1 MTLSEC
7 VVTDAQC
14 QHLAR
19 SLSLPSSL
27 PGTQQLQLNTVF
39 VLQEEEE
46 DQSLETT
53 NHLVEALSGLTDLSV
68 RIVLKKDIFEGYLDA
83 QDNLFLE
90 LFQKI
95 DQDKSQVDSLDLDSQ
110 VLQDIPADLF
120 SSALSKI
127 ETINLIEASLNP
139 AQVTALVCRTHYN
152 IWELNE

>member
-7 VVTDAQC
+7 VVTESQC

-19 SLSLPSSL
+19 LLSLPSSL
-27 PGTQQLQLNTVF
+27 PRIQQLQLHTVF
-39 VLQEEEE
+39 VLQQEE
-46 DQSLETT
+46 DKSLGTT
-53 NHLVEALSGLTDLSV
+53 NHFVEALSGLTDLSI

-95 DQDKSQVDSLDLDSQ
+95 DQDKSQVDYLDLDSQ

-139 AQVTALVCRTHYN
+139 AQVTALVCRTYYN
-152 IWELNE
+152 I

>member
-19 SLSLPSSL
+19 SLSLPSSH

-39 VLQEEEE
+39 VLQQQQQ
-46 DQSLETT
+46 DQSIDTA
-53 NHLVEALSGLTDLSV
+53 NHFVEALSGLSDLSV
-68 RIVLKKDIFEGYLDA
+68 RIVLKRDIFEGYLDA
-83 QDNLFLE
+83 QTNLFLE
-90 LFQKI
+90 LFRKI
-95 DQDKSQVDSLDLDSQ
+95 DQNKSRIDSLDLDSQ

-127 ETINLIEASLNP
+127 ETINLTEASVSQ
-139 AQVTALVCRTHYN
+139 AQVTALVCRTKY
-152 IWELNE
+152 LNK